1 MQGGAEEITVGILG
15 GFSFFLNNYLVWF
28 GNCVTL
34 LKLKHNIFVSLYNFL
49 LNCKNAPIK
58 VYERNRSVQ
67 GSLDLMMMFYGNVGK
82 ISYQTDNVHDYCS
95 YDPIIAKISCK
106 NSDTTKMPAL
116 KPRH

>member
-1 MQGGAEEITVGILG
+1 MRDHQFTFDVIFPKCLG
-15 GFSFFLNNYLVWF
+15 FF
-28 GNCVTL
+28 T
-34 LKLKHNIFVSLYNFL
+34 
-49 LNCKNAPIK
+49 APIK

-106 NSDTTKMPAL
+106 NFDTTKMAAL

>member
-1 MQGGAEEITVGILG
+1 MQGGAEGITVGILE
-15 GFSFFLNNYLVWF
+15 GFSFFVNNYLVWF
-28 GNCVTL
+28 GNCVSL
-34 LKLKHNIFVSLYNFL
+34 LKHIIFVCLFNFL
-49 LNCKNAPIK
+49 INCKNAPIK
-58 VYERNRSVQ
+58 VYERNRSVL